1 MQGRVTVSVA
11 KTIEI
16 VASSKKSFDDA
27 MQTGLKTAGKTLK
40 NISGAWIQD
49 QDVTIAGGKITEY
62 RVRMRVT
69 FVLK

>member
-1 MQGRVTVSVA
+1 VSVA

-16 VASSKKSFDDA
+16 VAGSKKSFDDA
-27 MQTGLKTAGKTLK
+27 MRSGLKTAGKTLK

-49 QDVTIAGGKITEY
+49 QKVVVAANKITEY

-69 FVLK
+69 FVLE